1 MRKRVAEVERIMKA
15 GRKLNKGTSLSLVVS
30 EVAVSGDNTD
40 KQIKILKFGM

>member
-1 MRKRVAEVERIMKA
+1 MKA

-40 KQIKILKFGM
+40 YTDQDTQVRYVG